1 MKRWINI
8 FKVFILIIA
17 VVGVTFEAQLY
28 ILFKQQRTELDAVK
42 SKLDVE
48 AEFNTNK
55 FKYQEDRI
63 ENLIKDLGD
72 AQQQIKDQEDALNQ
86 QKEAIADQKDALAQE
101 SEKRQQIEDH
111 DKGIQKSLVD
121 ITAQVD
127 AIKQDMKGWQ
137 KDYVGVL
144 ADLEKK
150 MDTSQQEIKD
160 LESNL
165 TALNIPE
172 LKKNINTLK
181 AELEKLTQ
189 PSDNED
195 ISMPTAPVKQVEH
208 QVISSQ

>member
-1 MKRWINI
+1 M
-8 FKVFILIIA
+8 
-17 VVGVTFEAQLY
+17 
-28 ILFKQQRTELDAVK
+28 
-42 SKLDVE
+42 
-48 AEFNTNK
+48 
-55 FKYQEDRI
+55 
-63 ENLIKDLGD
+63 
-72 AQQQIKDQEDALNQ
+72 
-86 QKEAIADQKDALAQE
+86 
-101 SEKRQQIEDH
+101 
-111 DKGIQKSLVD
+111 D